1 MENYEKLIKD
11 VYFDIEWGLTTN
23 WKQIYQKLNKKVP
36 LKIIKEI
43 IEKIQSKQTKAKT
56 NEKQNFIPIVAN
68 PDSYMMDL
76 TFYNDIKSVNNGYG
90 TIMNI
95 ININS
100 RFLYSYLMKDKKSET
115 IISNFNKFLNDLKKD
130 NKTIELLE
138 ADSGKE
144 YWKQFQKL
152 CEDNN
157 IKLILFNSSISKHN
171 TAIVERVN
179 KW

>member
-1 MENYEKLIKD
+1 
-11 VYFDIEWGLTTN
+11 
-23 WKQIYQKLNKKVP
+23 VP

-144 YWKQFQKL
+144 Y
-152 CEDNN
+152 
-157 IKLILFNSSISKHN
+157 
-171 TAIVERVN
+171 
-179 KW
+179 